1 MTNSTEPNC
10 FVGSVETHLASSV
23 GQPLHEGETP
33 PMYIKHMDKHTN
45 THICT
50 YDTHVDRMKDG
61 KIASIKQKPCD
72 HFPTEFYSFA
82 SDVGPIWGANWGFEG
97 IQKE

>member
-10 FVGSVETHLASSV
+10 FVGSVETHLASSLGYPV
-23 GQPLHEGETP
+23 HAEETP
-33 PMYIKHMDKHTN
+33 VCIKHMDKHTD
-45 THICT
+45 THIST

-61 KIASIKQKPCD
+61 KIASIKQRPCD
-72 HFPTEFYSFA
+72 HFPIQFYSFA
-82 SDVGPIWGANWGFEG
+82 SDVGPIRGPDWRFEG